1 MPLSDAFLQ
10 EQLHLLGFRDPD
22 QLAIGM
28 QGAVYRLGDEKV
40 AKIWFH
46 AGETELRTLAELY
59 AELKGLPYRT
69 PKILSLHRPGPYWV
83 TVEEELPGVPLYE
96 VAPEFGAPGWARVRD
111 CVVEVV
117 EALAQV
123 EAPDVLRRTS
133 VLDETDPFR
142 PGGVSWREALTG
154 LVRRRAARF
163 DARLVDDFD
172 AKLEAL
178 LRLLAELKEP
188 EPRLVHG
195 DVTAGNILVDDDLR
209 PVTLLDFGLLT
220 MAGDPVFEAA
230 ATASV
235 MDLWS
240 PRVREIEAAYDA
252 AFAAGLGYDADQLLL
267 YRCAYSLIIA
277 NAHDDDP
284 YDRDSHAP
292 LTAKLFNSP
301 QVAALLSR

>member
-1 MPLSDAFLQ
+1 MPLPDAFLQ
-10 EQLHLLGFRDPD
+10 EQLGLIGYRDAE

-28 QGAVYRLGDEKV
+28 QGAVYRLGAGKV

-46 AGETELRTLAELY
+46 ADERELRTLAELY

-69 PKILSLHRPGPYWV
+69 PKILSLHHPGPYWV
-83 TVEEELPGVPLYE
+83 TVEEELPGVPLHE
-96 VAPEFGAPGWARVRD
+96 VAPEFGTPGWARVRD
-111 CVVEVV
+111 CVIEVV
-117 EALAQV
+117 EALAQI
-123 EAPDVLRRTS
+123 EAPEVLARTS

-142 PGGVSWREALTG
+142 PAGVSWREALSG

-163 DARLVDDFD
+163 DARLIDDFD
-172 AKLEAL
+172 AKVEAL
-178 LRLLAELKEP
+178 LSLLADLKEP

-195 DVTAGNILVDDDLR
+195 DVTAGNILVDDNLR

-240 PRVREIEAAYDA
+240 PRVREVEAAYDA
-252 AFAAGLGYDADQLLL
+252 AFATSLGYDADQLLL

-292 LTAKLFNSP
+292 LTARFFNSP
-301 QVAALLSR
+301 QVAALISR